1 MLEEYGRVRVI
12 ETGMYGTIV
21 DWRPGDNHCEVELD
35 GWQHEGQIDGGR
47 QFPYTFMVTGLE
59 ELIEVGREGR
69 RALFDD
75 FDTLVVSSRCYMNL
89 FRSPIIVIRRIGNDV
104 EVIVQSWGLDTNEK
118 KTVRGSEAAIVV
130 SSVFATHADRWVDLF
145 APEYAVSDGY
155 LWTMTVYSGS
165 RFFAC
170 EGATSL
176 RSSWSISFMQS
187 PMLVCRLLG
196 MVVRSFFRMKA
207 NPTTYNEGSYG

>member
-69 RALFDD
+69 RTLFDD

-89 FRSPIIVIRRIGNDV
+89 FRSPTIVIRRIGNDV

-170 EGATSL
+170 EGGNVTPVELVDLLYAVANVGLPLAWDGGAILLPDESK
-176 RSSWSISFMQS
+176 SDDMQ
-187 PMLVCRLLG
+187 
-196 MVVRSFFRMKA
+196 
-207 NPTTYNEGSYG
+207 